1 MSLIE
6 NYSSLLLFVACVGIS
21 CAIGTRNNLQ
31 GTRSYA
37 RICKIAILT
46 GGYFRVY
53 WLSSGKKESFSENFK
68 QSFTQSAHS
77 VRVGEISRFAHSVRV
92 VEHVSTTKTTH
103 STSIL
108 RHADIRK
115 NRIRIKVLIPQLYPD
130 APKSYWEIYLIK
142 LRYNK

>member
-1 MSLIE
+1 MALPQLPAHAQHQLGQRVIE
-6 NYSSLLLFVACVGIS
+6 
-21 CAIGTRNNLQ
+21 Q
-31 GTRSYA
+31 GTRSCV

-77 VRVGEISRFAHSVRV
+77 VRVGEILRFAHSVRV
-92 VEHVSTTKTTH
+92 VEHVATTKTTH

-115 NRIRIKVLIPQLYPD
+115 NHIRIKVLIPQLYPD